1 MLYNFNIVMKKYL
14 LLLTLIFSGVTFSQ
28 KSDFWDNVQFGGG
41 FTLGFGTQTTIGISP
56 SAIYKF
62 KNGFAVGTGLTYIYS
77 EIGDFSTNV
86 YGGSIIS
93 LYQIPKVGI
102 QLSGEFE
109 QSYAKQ
115 TDVFG
120 TFNTSFPALYFGAAY
135 NQGRFAFGFRYD
147 VLYDENKSVYASPF
161 SPIVRFYF

>member
-1 MLYNFNIVMKKYL
+1 MKKKL
-14 LLLTLIFSGVTFSQ
+14 LLLCIGISFISFSQ

-56 SAIYKF
+56 SAIYNF
-62 KNGFAVGTGLTYIYS
+62 DNEFSLGTGLTYIYS
-77 EIGDFSTNV
+77 EIGDFTTNV

-109 QSYAKQ
+109 QSFARQ
-115 TDVFG
+115 TNAFR
-120 TFNTSFPALYFGAAY
+120 TFNTNFPALYFGAAY